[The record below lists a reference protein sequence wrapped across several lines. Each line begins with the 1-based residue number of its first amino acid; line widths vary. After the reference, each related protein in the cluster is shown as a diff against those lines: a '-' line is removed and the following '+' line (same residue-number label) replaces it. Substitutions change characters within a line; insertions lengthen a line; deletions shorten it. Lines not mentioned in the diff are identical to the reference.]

1 MAEANGSALK
11 KTNLTLLEG
20 VGLIVGANIGSGI
33 LSLAYGAKSA
43 GWPIL
48 VFWVIVAG
56 ILTTVSMLYVAE
68 TTLRTKKWLQL
79 SGLAEKYVGKLGSWL
94 MFISVVANSLGAM
107 IAYTT
112 GSGDILADFLNI
124 PHAMGSLLFTIPAV
138 GVVWFGLKVSG
149 VSEKIVVSGMIL
161 LIIILVFASIIGLGL
176 EPENIFYT
184 DFKFAIP
191 VFSLA
196 IFAFIAQ
203 YTVPA
208 LARGY
213 ATKENVKNLPKAII
227 LGMLLTA
234 VLLML
239 VPMAALGVLGPEN
252 VTEVITVAWADAL
265 GEWAFFVANG
275 FALVAMMTSYWA
287 IGESYLTNIVDMF
300 KFPSEWSIKHR
311 VIAIVCV
318 AVPPFILA
326 YSGLVGFVDAISIA
340 GSFAGAVMAIVPVM
354 MINKARK
361 VNEQTPLWTC
371 GRLAHPIIQTILIV
385 VFVGAAVYTL
395 LGLLNVLPKGW

>member
-1 MAEANGSALK
+1 MILMAEANGSALK

-48 VFWVIVAG
+48 VCWVIVAG
-56 ILTTVSMLYVAE
+56 ILTTVLMLYVAE

-208 LARGY
+208 LVRGY
-213 ATKENVKNLPKAII
+213 NIKSNVKNPAKAII

-234 VLLML
+234 VLLMI

-275 FALVAMMTSYWA
+275 FALVAMMTSYLA
-287 IGESYLTNIVDMF
+287 IGESY
-300 KFPSEWSIKHR
+300 
-311 VIAIVCV
+311 
-318 AVPPFILA
+318 
-326 YSGLVGFVDAISIA
+326 
-340 GSFAGAVMAIVPVM
+340 
-354 MINKARK
+354 
-361 VNEQTPLWTC
+361 
-371 GRLAHPIIQTILIV
+371 
-385 VFVGAAVYTL
+385 
-395 LGLLNVLPKGW
+395 